1 VLPLFPQELPTS
13 CVAACVRMVLAD
25 LGHSLSEAEI
35 RHRCGHEAAG
45 MRLGKIA
52 SGLKDLPVTVEY
64 HIDWGRDDLI
74 DLVRAGVFPIVALD
88 LRPVEGRDAYHAA
101 VVVDVTSD
109 QMVVHDPLQEKGP
122 RTISRSTSMLRG
134 ARQTGR
140 P

>member
-1 VLPLFPQELPTS
+1 
-13 CVAACVRMVLAD
+13 MVLAD

-52 SGLKDLPVTVEY
+52 NGVEDLPVTVEY
-64 HIDWGRDDLI
+64 HIDWGLDDLI

-101 VVVDVTSD
+101 VVVNVTSD

-122 RTISRSTSMLRG
+122 RTMSRSTFDAAWSAADREVVIITSPAILF
-134 ARQTGR
+134 AR
-140 P
+140 